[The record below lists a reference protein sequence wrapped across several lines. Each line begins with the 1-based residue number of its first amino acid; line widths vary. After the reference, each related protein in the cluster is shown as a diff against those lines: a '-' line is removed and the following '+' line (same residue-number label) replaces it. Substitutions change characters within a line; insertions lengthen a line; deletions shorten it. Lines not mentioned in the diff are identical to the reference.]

1 MQAALKAND
10 YNAFVTAWNAQEHK
24 KPNATVPTQE
34 QFNEM
39 VARHKQHEA
48 VMNAIE
54 ANDYEAYVEAIKP
67 TKEEF
72 AKIVEKHA
80 EMKAKQ
86 ASSTMKTTQ

>member
-10 YNAFVTAWNAQEHK
+10 YNAFVTAWNAYEK
-24 KPNATVPTQE
+24 KNPNATVPTQE

-39 VARHKQHEA
+39 VTRYKKHEA
-48 VMNAIE
+48 VMAAIE
-54 ANDYEAYVEAIKP
+54 SNDYEAYVEAVKP
-67 TKEEF
+67 TREEF

-86 ASSTMKTTQ
+86 ASSKDAQ

>member
-39 VARHKQHEA
+39 VVRYKKHEA

-54 ANDYEAYVEAIKP
+54 ANDYDAYVEAVKP

-80 EMKAKQ
+80 AMKAKQ
-86 ASSTMKTTQ
+86 SSSTTNITQ